1 MRVGGHGQRGLTL
14 LKLCG
19 LCGLDRSCG
28 RTERAS
34 GVPTLSAP
42 SAPRAPTVMIEP
54 DTPARAEPHA
64 FGLQR
69 QSLDEIAAAGGRGG
83 RRLRVLQRRVFKMEV
98 ESLITKD
105 ISYVTDG
112 GEATV

>member
-1 MRVGGHGQRGLTL
+1 MF
-14 LKLCG
+14 
-19 LCGLDRSCG
+19 
-28 RTERAS
+28 ER
-34 GVPTLSAP
+34 
-42 SAPRAPTVMIEP
+42 

-112 GEATV
+112 GEATA